1 MVWHYS
7 LTFDPKEPS
16 HACVVSP
23 LFQKKEG
30 SGDPLILY
38 PNRILPF
45 FVLAKTIILRIFT
58 RQRPTIYPVSVVP
71 FWWANRLTVNAL
83 TGAHLSLVSG
93 NAKRRLVL
101 SIQPEAHFFFPHDM
115 QAEATCECLTWS
127 LSVPCLPL
135 MQFLRLKCS
144 FLFSLSDQLIFTY
157 QSWLKIFFS
166 VTEIHETNAL
176 LLVFVLMPF

>member
-16 HACVVSP
+16 HAGVVSP

-83 TGAHLSLVSG
+83 TAAHLSLVQASG
-93 NAKRRLVL
+93 RL
-101 SIQPEAHFFFPHDM
+101 PND
-115 QAEATCECLTWS
+115 
-127 LSVPCLPL
+127 
-135 MQFLRLKCS
+135 
-144 FLFSLSDQLIFTY
+144 
-157 QSWLKIFFS
+157 
-166 VTEIHETNAL
+166 
-176 LLVFVLMPF
+176 